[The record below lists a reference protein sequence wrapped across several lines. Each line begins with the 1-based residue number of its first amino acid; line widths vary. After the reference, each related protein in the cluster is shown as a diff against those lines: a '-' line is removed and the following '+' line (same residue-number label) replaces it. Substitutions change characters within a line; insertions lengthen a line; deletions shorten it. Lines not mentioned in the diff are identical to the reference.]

1 MPTTPTDQHSLAP
14 AEQYLRALWDAR
26 LLYLAIVALFVAGA
40 MAVTALTPKTY
51 SSQATLSVRQA
62 PNLTANGLLY
72 DSVTQ
77 IPPRDQLLAVTPVL
91 FSRRLSANKT
101 VTLAAQDV
109 GIIDTNTHL
118 DDTDVTKWV
127 ATELIE
133 KTDMLSL
140 TVNQP
145 SAELAQKF
153 AQRIVARTVESSR
166 VENSSADTRKM
177 LAAQVERAEAEL
189 NAAEA
194 RVVELDAAGS
204 GAGVKA
210 RRDRAALDLDA
221 SRKEYVPLRR
231 RLNVIDLLLAEQQLQ
246 LYEVDPPTLP
256 LRPSFPRPV
265 LNISV
270 GLILGLLAA
279 TLTVIVRS
287 IFKAPAPRSR

>member
-140 TVNQP
+140 TVISRRRSSPRSSRNG
-145 SAELAQKF
+145 SWRARSNRA
-153 AQRIVARTVESSR
+153 AWRTVRPTRGRCSPPR
-166 VENSSADTRKM
+166 WSAPK
-177 LAAQVERAEAEL
+177 
-189 NAAEA
+189 
-194 RVVELDAAGS
+194 
-204 GAGVKA
+204 
-210 RRDRAALDLDA
+210 
-221 SRKEYVPLRR
+221 
-231 RLNVIDLLLAEQQLQ
+231 
-246 LYEVDPPTLP
+246 
-256 LRPSFPRPV
+256 
-265 LNISV
+265 
-270 GLILGLLAA
+270 
-279 TLTVIVRS
+279 RS
-287 IFKAPAPRSR
+287 